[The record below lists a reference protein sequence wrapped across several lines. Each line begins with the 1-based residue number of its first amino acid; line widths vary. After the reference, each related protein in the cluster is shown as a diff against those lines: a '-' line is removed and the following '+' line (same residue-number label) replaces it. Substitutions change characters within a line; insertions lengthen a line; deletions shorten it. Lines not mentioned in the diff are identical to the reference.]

1 MLLKFE
7 RNGLRPLLEC
17 LVIFISV
24 KRSAKIAKEILF
36 SVKIKY
42 QKQISLIKGQIKRDL
57 KRTIFQIGLTS

>member
-42 QKQISLIKGQIKRDL
+42 LEKTDKFNKR
-57 KRTIFQIGLTS
+57 SN